1 MLMPGD
7 NRAPKRLD
15 EMHTEVHV
23 HGDISLRRGVT
34 AQDIESAVRG
44 WLDYVDV
51 DSLAEA
57 TSAREDE
64 PGVSLDLRRRVLQIC
79 WTGYVGRN
87 FQRAI
92 EQSLSALCEYS
103 EAVAEVEITFYHE
116 DGRDEF
122 GVVFVG
128 PSPAAIEQAKRKRML
143 DDVTAL
149 LARQFSEADVREVT
163 GLIERLFEKQGG
175 TAASSPALHG
185 PIPGGTRH
193 LH

>member
-1 MLMPGD
+1 
-7 NRAPKRLD
+7 
-15 EMHTEVHV
+15 MHTEVHV
-23 HGDISLRRGVT
+23 HGDVPLRRGVS
-34 AQDIESAVRG
+34 AQDIETALRG

-64 PGVSLDLRRRVLQIC
+64 PGVNLDLRRRVLQIC

-87 FQRAI
+87 FHRAI
-92 EQSLSALCEYS
+92 EESLSALCEYS
-103 EAVAEVEITFYHE
+103 ESTTEVEITYYHE

-128 PSPAAIEQAKRKRML
+128 PTPQAIEQAKRKRML
-143 DDVTAL
+143 DDVTTL
-149 LARQFSEADVREVT
+149 LGRQFGDSDVREVV
-163 GLIERLFEKQGG
+163 GVIEKLFEKQGTSSGG
-175 TAASSPALHG
+175 TASSFRG
-185 PIPGGTRH
+185 PIPGGTKH

>member
-1 MLMPGD
+1 
-7 NRAPKRLD
+7 
-15 EMHTEVHV
+15 MHTEVHV
-23 HGDISLRRGVT
+23 HGDVPLRRGVT
-34 AQDIESAVRG
+34 AQDIESALRG

-64 PGVSLDLRRRVLQIC
+64 PGVNLDLRRRVLQIC

-87 FQRAI
+87 FHRAI
-92 EQSLSALCEYS
+92 EESLSALCEFS
-103 EAVAEVEITFYHE
+103 ESTTEVEITYYHE

-128 PSPAAIEQAKRKRML
+128 PTPAAIEQAKRKRML
-143 DDVTAL
+143 DDVTTL
-149 LARQFSEADVREVT
+149 LGRQFNETDVREVVT
-163 GLIERLFEKQGG
+163 VIERLFERNQGSG
-175 TAASSPALHG
+175 TATASSFRG
-185 PIPGGTRH
+185 PIPGGTKH

>member
-1 MLMPGD
+1 
-7 NRAPKRLD
+7 
-15 EMHTEVHV
+15 MHTEVHV
-23 HGDISLRRGVT
+23 HGDIPLRRGVT
-34 AQDIESAVRG
+34 AQDIEAAVRG

-64 PGVSLDLRRRVLQIC
+64 PGVSLDLRRRVLQI
-79 WTGYVGRN
+79 
-87 FQRAI
+87 
-92 EQSLSALCEYS
+92 
-103 EAVAEVEITFYHE
+103 E

-128 PSPAAIEQAKRKRML
+128 PSPAAIEQAKRKRVL

-149 LARQFSEADVREVT
+149 LARQFGDADVREVV

-175 TAASSPALHG
+175 SSSASAALHG
-185 PIPGGTRH
+185 PVPGGTRH

>member
-1 MLMPGD
+1 
-7 NRAPKRLD
+7 
-15 EMHTEVHV
+15 MHTEVHV
-23 HGDISLRRGVT
+23 HGDVPLRRGVS
-34 AQDIESAVRG
+34 AQDVETALRS

-64 PGVSLDLRRRVLQIC
+64 PGISLDLRRRVLQIC

-87 FQRAI
+87 FQRAV
-92 EQSLSALCEYS
+92 EESLGAVAEFT
-103 EAVAEVEITFYHE
+103 EAVAEIEITYYHE

-128 PSPAAIEQAKRKRML
+128 PSPASIEQAKRKRMVE
-143 DDVTAL
+143 DVTAL
-149 LARQFSEADVREVT
+149 LARQFNDSDVREVL
-163 GLIERLFEKQGG
+163 GVIERLMERQPGASTTESGG
-175 TAASSPALHG
+175 TSSAFQGLKPR
-185 PIPGGTRH
+185 GTKH

>member
-1 MLMPGD
+1 
-7 NRAPKRLD
+7 
-15 EMHTEVHV
+15 MHTEVHV
-23 HGDISLRRGVT
+23 HGDIPLRRGASAT
-34 AQDIESAVRG
+34 DLESALRP

-64 PGVSLDLRRRVLQIC
+64 PGISLDLRRRVLQIC

-87 FQRAI
+87 FARAVEGALAALGEYAETTAEI
-92 EQSLSALCEYS
+92 EVTY
-103 EAVAEVEITFYHE
+103 YHE

-128 PSPAAIEQAKRKRML
+128 SSPEEIEQAKRQRML
-143 DDVTAL
+143 VDVAAL
-149 LARQFSEADVREVT
+149 LGRQFGEGEVREVT
-163 GLIERLFEKQGG
+163 GLIQKLFDQRG
-175 TAASSPALHG
+175 TLTESAETVAVST
-185 PIPGGTRH
+185 PIRRGSKH

>member
-1 MLMPGD
+1 
-7 NRAPKRLD
+7 
-15 EMHTEVHV
+15 MHTEVHV
-23 HGDISLRRGVT
+23 HGDIPLRRGV
-34 AQDIESAVRG
+34 SATDLEAALRP

-64 PGVSLDLRRRVLQIC
+64 PGISLDLRRRVLQIC

-87 FQRAI
+87 FSRAV
-92 EQSLSALCEYS
+92 EGALNALCEY
-103 EAVAEVEITFYHE
+103 AESTAEMEITYYHE

-128 PSPAAIEQAKRKRML
+128 PSPDEIELAKRSRMIS
-143 DDVTAL
+143 DVAGL
-149 LARQFSEADVREVT
+149 LGRQFSDADVREVT
-163 GLIERLFEKQGG
+163 GVIQRLYEQQQG
-175 TAASSPALHG
+175 AQ
-185 PIPGGTRH
+185 PGAVAGSGSGSVTVSTPVRRGSKH

>member
-1 MLMPGD
+1 
-7 NRAPKRLD
+7 
-15 EMHTEVHV
+15 MHTEVHV
-23 HGDISLRRGVT
+23 HGDVPLRRGVT
-34 AQDIESAVRG
+34 AQDIEGALRG

-64 PGVSLDLRRRVLQIC
+64 PGISLDLRKRVLQIC

-87 FQRAI
+87 FQRAV
-92 EQSLSALCEYS
+92 EESLAAVAEFA
-103 EAVAEVEITFYHE
+103 EAVAEVEITYYHE

-128 PSPAAIEQAKRKRML
+128 PSPAAIEQAKRKRMV

-149 LARQFSEADVREVT
+149 LARQFNETDVREVV
-163 GLIERLFEKQGG
+163 GVIERLFERSGG
-175 TAASSPALHG
+175 ASAEGGGSATSTYHG
-185 PIPGGTRH
+185 PKPGGSKH

>member
-1 MLMPGD
+1 
-7 NRAPKRLD
+7 
-15 EMHTEVHV
+15 MHTEVHV

-34 AQDIESAVRG
+34 AQDIEAAVRG

-64 PGVSLDLRRRVLQIC
+64 PGVSLDLRRRILQIC

-92 EQSLSALCEYS
+92 EGSLAALCEYS
-103 EAVAEVEITFYHE
+103 EAVAEIEVTYDHE

-128 PSPAAIEQAKRKRML
+128 PSPAAIEQAKRKRMM
-143 DDVTAL
+143 DDVQAL
-149 LARQFSEADVREVT
+149 LVRQFGDAEVREVV
-163 GLIERLFEKQGG
+163 GLIERLFERQGG
-175 TAASSPALHG
+175 TTSSSASLHG